1 MPSLH
6 EIDAVAKPD
15 SWADLIAVV
24 ESDKTP
30 FTSMLPKRAKANQVV
45 HQWQCKKFKNIGF
58 GGVLDGKDA
67 TEFDSNQGQEL
78 TGVCQKVWYNV
89 GVSDFM
95 EEIATVAGVKG
106 SHFASQ
112 ISEGIKVLSRSIEK
126 RCLSNEDV
134 SRDNGVNTPNETR
147 GIIKWSDS
155 TFANGYGVPQ
165 DFQTPTDNKYSGNL
179 NAFFEKQFTDQ
190 GISSYKQRKGPGKM
204 DGFLG
209 IELKNR
215 FTEFTSY
222 QAGATANGPAIANAV
237 PVRRFNF
244 GNGSTLTNVI
254 DRLVLD
260 SGTYDLHAT
269 SFLRCDPETGEDTAY
284 THKSGVFL
292 DMDMVGL
299 AYTRMP
305 RVTKL
310 DYQGGG
316 HKALIDAIFML
327 MCDNPQTI
335 MPITINA

>member
-6 EIDAVAKPD
+6 EIDALAKPD

-30 FTSMLPKRAKANQVV
+30 FTSMLKKVAKPNQVV

-58 GGVLDGKDA
+58 NGVLDGKDA

-78 TGVCQKVWYNV
+78 VGVSQKVWYNV

-95 EEIATVAGVKG
+95 EEVATVAGVKG
-106 SHFASQ
+106 SHFNGQ

-134 SRDNGVNTPNETR
+134 SRDNGVSTANETR
-147 GIIKWSDS
+147 GILKWSDNN
-155 TFANGYGVPQ
+155 FATGYSVPN
-165 DFQTPTDNKYSGNL
+165 DFQTPEANKYSGTMAN
-179 NAFFEKQFTDQ
+179 FFENDFSDQ
-190 GISSYKQRKGPGKM
+190 GISCYKERKGPGKM

-209 IELKNR
+209 IELKKR

-222 QAGATANGPAIANAV
+222 QAPATASGPAVAGAV

-244 GNGSTLTNVI
+244 GDGSTLTNII

-260 SGTYDLHAT
+260 SGTYDLHST
-269 SFLRCDPETGEDTAY
+269 SFLRCDPVTGDDTAY
-284 THKSGVFL
+284 THKSGIFL
-292 DMDMVGL
+292 DMDMVSL

-316 HKALIDAIFML
+316 HKAIIDAIFML
-327 MCDNPQTI
+327 TCDNPLT
-335 MPITINA
+335 MLPVTINN